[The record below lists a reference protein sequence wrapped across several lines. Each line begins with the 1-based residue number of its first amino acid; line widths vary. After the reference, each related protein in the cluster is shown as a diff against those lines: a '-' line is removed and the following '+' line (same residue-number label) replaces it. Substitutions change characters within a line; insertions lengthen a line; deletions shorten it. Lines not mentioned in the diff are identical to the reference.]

1 MLDRRSRFRGKALVI
16 LAAVILAAVVYAFL
30 TIMETTPP
38 EAEWTSSSE
47 YLGRVPSISITA
59 ADTGT
64 GLRSVRVMIDGDKS
78 RTEIFSKD
86 FTGTEPPAG
95 DFSIELAPDLK
106 KLGIKEGESVLVL
119 EVRDLSLWRSGNT
132 LLKEYPVIV
141 DTTPPRV
148 ELISR
153 DHVVFVGGS
162 EAVIFKTSPDTASAG
177 VRIEENFFQAYGGAF
192 ENEDKQLAL
201 FSYPYGLKPGKS
213 FFLEAVDMAGNIAL
227 RSLPVLVKAKEYR
240 KRQIGLSDSFLE
252 SKIPELL
259 GTAGIDATGD
269 LLEDFFLVNK
279 DLRKRNEESIASFMK
294 ASTPEFLWEG
304 RFLQMR
310 NSSVEA
316 RFADF
321 RTYKYKGKAVDKLYH
336 LGVDLAAVRKSP
348 IESAN
353 GGTVVF
359 ADDMGIYGNTVIV
372 DHGFGLFTLYSHM
385 SSIDVFSGE
394 GVEKGQILGS
404 SGSTGFA
411 GGDHLHFGVFLHETP
426 VLPLE
431 WWDGR
436 WIRNRIL
443 KKIDDA
449 R

>member
-1 MLDRRSRFRGKALVI
+1 MLDRRSRFRGKAVVI
-16 LAAVILAAVVYAFL
+16 LAAVILAVVVYAFL
-30 TIMETTPP
+30 TIMELTPP

-47 YLGRVPSISITA
+47 YLGREPSISITA

-64 GLRSVRVMIDGDKS
+64 GLRSVRVSVVSGKS
-78 RTEIFSKD
+78 STEIFSKD
-86 FTGTEPPAG
+86 FTGVEPPAG
-95 DFSIELAPDLK
+95 DFSIELTPDLK
-106 KLGIKEGESVLVL
+106 KLGIKEGEAVLTV
-119 EVRDLSLWRSGNT
+119 EVKDLSLWRSGNT
-132 LLKEYPVIV
+132 LMREYPVIV
-141 DTTPPRV
+141 DTTPPRI

-153 DHVVFVGGS
+153 DHIVFVGGS
-162 EAVIFKTSPDTASAG
+162 EAVIFKVSPDTESAG
-177 VRIEENFFQAYGGAF
+177 VRIEDRLFQAYGGAF
-192 ENEDKQLAL
+192 EDEDTQLAL
-201 FSYPYGLKPGKS
+201 FSYPYDLKTGKS
-213 FFLEAVDMAGNIAL
+213 FFIEATDMAGNVAI
-227 RSLPVLVKAKEYR
+227 RSLSVLVKAKEYR

-269 LLEDFFLVNK
+269 LLQDFFLVNK
-279 DLRKRNEESIASFMK
+279 DLRTRNEALIASFMSS
-294 ASTPEFLWEG
+294 STPEFLWDG

-353 GGTVVF
+353 GGVVAF
-359 ADDMGIYGNTVIV
+359 AGDMGIYGNTVIL

-385 SSIDVFSGE
+385 SSIDVLGGD
-394 GVEKGQILGS
+394 GVEKGQILGM

-436 WIRNRIL
+436 WIQNRIMR
-443 KKIDDA
+443 KIDDA